1 MSETK
6 TTSQEEVKQE
16 GDFKIKSKPK
26 KPKQLVKKEE
36 EVKKVNINP
45 REPLIDLPDS
55 VTKVEIKKEDDAIP
69 IGETKELSD
78 DKRTGD
84 LQQVEKEVRDSDTND
99 KQIQESDKTVEGF
112 SPITEVTEEEVKTST
127 EPQNLVVDEVSESMP
142 KIDLPENVEKLVNFM
157 KETGGTVEDYVRL
170 NADYSNINEEA
181 LLKEYYKKSKPHLND
196 DEIGFVMEENF
207 DYDEEVDEER
217 DVKRKKLAKK
227 EAIAEA
233 KVYLEDLKQKY
244 YDEIKLRPGV
254 TQEQQKAM
262 DFFNRYNKEQQ
273 QAEQLHENFKQKT
286 KQVFDDNFKGFDI
299 SVGEK
304 RYKYNVQNRDA
315 VAENQSNIS
324 NLIGKFLD
332 GEGNIT
338 DPVGYHKAIYAA
350 ENVDQ
355 IASHFYEQGK
365 ADAVK
370 DVVKKSKN
378 LSDVKA
384 REGNT
389 GEVFVG
395 GFKVKSVS
403 GADST
408 KLKIKKH
415 KFNN

>member
-6 TTSQEEVKQE
+6 TTSKEEVKQE
-16 GDFKIKSKPK
+16 GDFKLKSKKKTPK
-26 KPKQLVKKEE
+26 KLGKQEQKIT
-36 EVKKVNINP
+36 KVNINP
-45 REPLIDLPDS
+45 KEPLIEIPDN
-55 VTKVEIKKEDDAIP
+55 VTKVEMKKEEDAIQ
-69 IGETKELSD
+69 IGETKEVPVGEPS
-78 DKRTGD
+78 GD
-84 LQQVEKEVRDSDTND
+84 SPKVGKSV
-99 KQIQESDKTVEGF
+99 QESNETSEGF
-112 SPITEVTEEEVKTST
+112 SPISEVTEEEIKQVKK
-127 EPQNLVVDEVSESMP
+127 EVKEAVRDEKVLGKP
-142 KIDLPENVEKLVNFM
+142 LPENIEKLVNFM
-157 KETGGTVEDYVRL
+157 EKTGGTIEDYTRL

-181 LLKEYYKKSKPHLND
+181 LLKEFYKKSKPHLD
-196 DEIGFVMEENF
+196 DEEIGFVMEENF
-207 DYDEEVDEER
+207 YYDEEVDEER

-233 KVYLEDLKQKY
+233 KNYLEDLKQKY

-254 TQEQQKAM
+254 TQEQQKAT
-262 DFFNRYNKEQQ
+262 DFFNRYNEQQ
-273 QAEQLHENFKQKT
+273 EFAEQQHNKFKQKT
-286 KQVFDDNFKGFDI
+286 KELFNENFKGFDI

-304 RYKYNVQNRDA
+304 KYKYNVQNRDA
-315 VAENQSNIS
+315 VVENQSNIS

-370 DVVKKSKN
+370 DVIKTSKN

-395 GFKVKSVS
+395 GFKVKSIS

-408 KLKIKKH
+408 KLKIKKR